1 MPRVFL
7 SYTRADLD
15 LVHPLE
21 QALAA
26 QGVSIWRDQHS
37 IYGGEQWPKAIGE
50 AIAATDA
57 IILVWSANSAQSH
70 FIEFEWTTALA
81 LKKRIIPC
89 LLDDTPLPPSLR
101 AINGIFCQDVD
112 AAVVK
117 ILQSMPMTAAPTAP
131 ERRAEVI
138 ANLQKIKSLDPE
150 KVVNQVRALFSQS
163 NLNVKGNIIQAGGD
177 VHLTI
182 SEPSRHSVWLIF
194 AAVAVLVVGI
204 IIFPYFLRNHQTN
217 TSGVSSLPATPAPM
231 SYLRGLVVDGNDN
244 PIVEAE
250 VRVEE
255 LPDRPPVK
263 TTSSGGFYVDKI
275 PGNSGDRIRIYV
287 SKDGHKTHNEYVAL
301 PGPIRIRLER
311 SR

>member
-163 NLNVKGNIIQAGGD
+163 NLNV
-177 VHLTI
+177 
-182 SEPSRHSVWLIF
+182 
-194 AAVAVLVVGI
+194 
-204 IIFPYFLRNHQTN
+204 
-217 TSGVSSLPATPAPM
+217 
-231 SYLRGLVVDGNDN
+231 
-244 PIVEAE
+244 
-250 VRVEE
+250 
-255 LPDRPPVK
+255 
-263 TTSSGGFYVDKI
+263 
-275 PGNSGDRIRIYV
+275 
-287 SKDGHKTHNEYVAL
+287 
-301 PGPIRIRLER
+301 RL
-311 SR
+311 